1 MTDASTTTP
10 DLCPRCRSTTVEL
23 RSTSPVAGVWT
34 VYACS
39 TCLYHWRSTEPDE
52 NTNPDAYPAAFRLD
66 PTRIPDLAV
75 VPIVPPL
82 DSTPPAPAS
91 DSPTAST

>member
-1 MTDASTTTP
+1 MPVHHSPVA
-10 DLCPRCRSTTVEL
+10 
-23 RSTSPVAGVWT
+23 STSPVAGVWT

-82 DSTPPAPAS
+82 DTTPPAGAS
-91 DSPTAST
+91 DSPTTST